1 MLQISLI
8 IFGKIILNK
17 PSIYDRKILFRNV
30 RWTPAR
36 HFKRSRSH
44 LAPYDTKIK
53 LRNRIV
59 AFQINWLIVK
69 VESR

>member
-8 IFGKIILNK
+8 VFWEIILNK
-17 PSIYDRKILFRNV
+17 PCIYDRKILFRNV

>member
-1 MLQISLI
+1 MTN
-8 IFGKIILNK
+8 IFNSILENYYK
-17 PSIYDRKILFRNV
+17 PCIYDRKILFRNV

-59 AFQINWLIVK
+59 AFQINLLIVK

>member
-8 IFGKIILNK
+8 VFWKIILNK
-17 PSIYDRKILFRNV
+17 PCIYDRKILFRNV

-36 HFKRSRSH
+36 HFKRSRSR
-44 LAPYDTKIK
+44 LAPHDTKIK

-59 AFQINWLIVK
+59 AFQINLLIVK

>member
-8 IFGKIILNK
+8 VFGKIILNK
-17 PSIYDRKILFRNV
+17 PCIYDRKILFRNV

-44 LAPYDTKIK
+44 LAPHDTKIK

-59 AFQINWLIVK
+59 AFQINLLIVK